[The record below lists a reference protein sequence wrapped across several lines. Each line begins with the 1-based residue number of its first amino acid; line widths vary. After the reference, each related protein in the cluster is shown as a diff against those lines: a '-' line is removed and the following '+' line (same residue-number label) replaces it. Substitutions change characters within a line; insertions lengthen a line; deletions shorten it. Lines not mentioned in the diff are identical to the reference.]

1 MEGIWLERLA
11 RYRRSMT
18 VAAGAGVAAALVLAA
33 ANAGQAQTRPDNGNN
48 NGSPTEGQ
56 FQFEPLP
63 TSTPCTD
70 GGDKEQ
76 PFVLPTGY
84 AQTVFAREGDGGTID
99 LWDMNTQNETG
110 EQAGRFLFRTHETSP
125 AASENPSPSQ
135 VSMTDLETNATRVL
149 AQNPTWERFD
159 GIVWNDKGTTA
170 MDPSAEGATTKQ
182 TILAAEETQR
192 QAAPDPRV
200 PQAQAG
206 LVYEINPETGED
218 VPRPAVG
225 SRSHEGMRFDPQ
237 GNLYG
242 ISETNGQPNGQ
253 QPNPVGGFIYRFVPE
268 RPGDLSSGE
277 LFALRIVEPT
287 GDRTGEAMWVPLDPV
302 QSQINSDVAAAE
314 AGATGYNR
322 PEDVEIATSTGN
334 NRGASGANTMYVA
347 ITGEDRVLAIDL
359 REPES
364 GSEHLTAFVADYV
377 RAGVNAPAGSRS
389 PNDFDSPDN
398 LALDRS
404 GNLFIT
410 EDPGG
415 EFDRGKRFGDDIFVA
430 TPDRTAAGRPTLAQE
445 VVRFASLTDCDAEPT
460 GIYFKM
466 TGRGTGTGNDNDA
479 GVNEDSGTLFVN
491 AQHRGGDGQDEAVA
505 ITQPEE
511 RTNSSSRR

>member
-1 MEGIWLERLA
+1 MENIWSERLA
-11 RYRRSMT
+11 RYRRSVV
-18 VAAGAGVAAALVLAA
+18 VAAGLGVASALALAGTGGV
-33 ANAGQAQTRPDNGNN
+33 GQAQEAPVGNS
-48 NGSPTEGQ
+48 SPTEGQ

-63 TSTPCTD
+63 TSTECTS
-70 GGDKEQ
+70 GGNKAQ
-76 PFVLPTGY
+76 PFVLPAGY
-84 AQTVFAREGDGGTID
+84 AQTVFAAEGDGGTID

-110 EQAGRFLFRTHETSP
+110 DQAGRFLYRTHETRS
-125 AASENPSPSQ
+125 ASQ

-159 GIVWNDKGTTA
+159 GIVWNDRGTTA
-170 MDPSAEGATTKQ
+170 MDPSAEGARTKP
-182 TILAAEETQR
+182 TILAAEEVQR
-192 QAAPDPRV
+192 SNFPDPRA
-200 PQAQAG
+200 PQSQAG
-206 LVYEINPETGED
+206 LVYEIDPQTGEE

-242 ISETNGQPNGQ
+242 ISETNANQPSQ
-253 QPNPVGGFIYRFVPE
+253 TDPAPPFTGGFIYRFVPE

-277 LFALRIVEPT
+277 LFALRLVEPT

-322 PEDVEIATSTGN
+322 PEDVEITTSTGN
-334 NRGASGANTMYVA
+334 NRGATGANTMYVS

-359 REPES
+359 REPKS
-364 GSEHLTAFVADYV
+364 GSEHLTAFVSDYV
-377 RAGVNAPAGSRS
+377 RAGVNAPPPSEGVISG
-389 PNDFDSPDN
+389 PDNFDAPDN
-398 LALDRS
+398 LALDRN
-404 GNLFIT
+404 GNLYIT

-415 EFDRGKRFGDDIFVA
+415 TSANKRFGDDIFAA
-430 TPDRTAAGRPTLAQE
+430 TPGQTDAGRPTTAQE

-466 TGRGTGTGNDNDA
+466 TGRGTGTGSDTDA
-479 GVNEDSGTLFVN
+479 TGVNENSETLFVN

-511 RTNSSSRR
+511 RTNSSRR